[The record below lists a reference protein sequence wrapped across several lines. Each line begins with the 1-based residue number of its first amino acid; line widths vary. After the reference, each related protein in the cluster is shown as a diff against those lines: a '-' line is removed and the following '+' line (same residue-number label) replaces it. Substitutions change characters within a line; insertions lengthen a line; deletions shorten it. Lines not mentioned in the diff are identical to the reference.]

1 MYRLFALYNATNTRI
16 NPSLVEVTTWV
27 LGKQWKKKPE
37 TVQLY
42 NNTVK
47 LRIQDLSADT
57 EKQLVSL
64 LKSNLIFLCN
74 LLNQQTCQD

>member
-1 MYRLFALYNATNTRI
+1 MYRLFALYNPTNTLI

-27 LGKQWKKKPE
+27 FGKQWKKKPE

-47 LRIQDLSADT
+47 LRIQDLSAGT

-64 LKSNLIFLCN
+64 LKSSLLLLCN
-74 LLNQQTCQD
+74 LLNQQMCQD